1 MDSCPDKSSVF
12 WFHYKVVEERR
23 PWAFVQGSPKRCI
36 AALEMLGTLV
46 RTAFLIE
53 QKTRTSAC
61 PSFPSSRATK
71 ETSNVFS
78 VYSLLDSKSR
88 KMPSAGVVME
98 FMLLLPQKLH
108 LGILS
113 HEAGRQPMG

>member
-46 RTAFLIE
+46 RTAFLVEKNDQDERLPII
-53 QKTRTSAC
+53 
-61 PSFPSSRATK
+61 PLLSRNQG
-71 ETSNVFS
+71 NV
-78 VYSLLDSKSR
+78 
-88 KMPSAGVVME
+88 
-98 FMLLLPQKLH
+98 
-108 LGILS
+108 
-113 HEAGRQPMG
+113 